1 MALQGSY
8 DGQMVIFVNVYAP
21 VAKNDREKFFSEL
34 WDISIASSHHVYVG
48 GDFNCTL
55 HAAHDRTYRFLTSN
69 HDSPAL
75 RTLLDHW
82 LLTDTTLTAMPP
94 LGGDSK

>member
-1 MALQGSY
+1 
-8 DGQMVIFVNVYAP
+8 MVIFVNVYAL

-34 WDISIASSHHVYVG
+34 RDILIASSHHVYVG

-55 HAAHDRTYRFLTSN
+55 HAAHDRTYRCPTSN